1 MRWERRSPPIEQGEI
16 SPLALKRATQR
27 TALAMLTPKRLA
39 AALRDMP
46 PSTAPTTR
54 SRRSTESAI
63 PAASCARRQSSSRS
77 KLIRESIP
85 RFNSLGDRSSARRHE
100 FEEWDIKLN
109 SARSVAEIMIVES
122 RAAASYWRN
131 FRDAGLRERKNGN
144 LPRSSLRFAQR
155 NKGAAFLGNQHASH
169 PINAMLNYCYIVE
182 AGRLAKALAAQGLC
196 LSIGYLHSD
205 KKGRNSLVWDAI
217 EPLRPVIDAEVFE
230 FIE

>member
-63 PAASCARRQSSSRS
+63 PAASCARRQSLSRS

-85 RFNSLGDRSSARRHE
+85 RFNSLGDRSRPTGAPKIGRTCR
-100 FEEWDIKLN
+100 IIGKQPLK
-109 SARSVAEIMIVES
+109 
-122 RAAASYWRN
+122 
-131 FRDAGLRERKNGN
+131 LRER
-144 LPRSSLRFAQR
+144 
-155 NKGAAFLGNQHASH
+155 LGKSQ
-169 PINAMLNYCYIVE
+169 IV
-182 AGRLAKALAAQGLC
+182 ALVDVYDRQDGR
-196 LSIGYLHSD
+196 
-205 KKGRNSLVWDAI
+205 R
-217 EPLRPVIDAEVFE
+217 
-230 FIE
+230 